1 MLGDQT
7 MDADRS
13 PVRFVSKRRGLPVTL
28 GAILRHLGAIV
39 AIALLLVAGAQAQEA
54 YPNRPIKLIVPF
66 AAGGNTDA
74 IGRVAAA
81 YMEQALKV
89 SVVVENR
96 AGAGGIIGTD
106 AVVKAAP
113 DGYTLCVCNAGPITV
128 TPWTEKVPYDPLK
141 DLAPISLINTNALV
155 LIVNLKLEA
164 KSAADIVALS
174 KKMPGGLSYSTVG
187 AGGLVTFSAEI
198 FRTQTKA
205 NLTAVPYRGGALAT
219 TAVVSGDVHLS
230 FANMSDAMGQ
240 LESKGVRPLAVTTA
254 KRSEYLPD
262 VPTLMETGLVSV
274 PVESWN
280 GLFAPAGTPKP
291 ILDQLAKVMA
301 DMAKDPET
309 RKRMATFGSSA
320 VANTPAEFSE
330 MLRIES
336 GQWEKSVAE
345 IGLKK

>member
-1 MLGDQT
+1 MPL
-7 MDADRS
+7 MAS
-13 PVRFVSKRRGLPVTL
+13 VP
-28 GAILRHLGAIV
+28 I
-39 AIALLLVAGAQAQEA
+39 AGAHAQDA

-74 IGRVAAA
+74 IARVAAT

-89 SVVVENR
+89 SMVVENR
-96 AGAGGIIGTD
+96 PGAGGIIGTD
-106 AVVKAAP
+106 AVVKSEP
-113 DGYTLCVCNAGPITV
+113 DGYTLCVCGNGPLTV

-141 DLAPISLINTNALV
+141 DLVPISLINTNALV
-155 LIVNLKLEA
+155 LIVNLKVEA
-164 KSAADIVALS
+164 KSVADLVALS
-174 KKMPGGLSYSTVG
+174 QKVPGGLSYSTVG

-219 TAVVSGDVHLS
+219 TAVVAGDVQLS

-240 LESKGVRPLAVTTA
+240 LESKGVRPLAVTTS
-254 KRSEYLPD
+254 KRSEYLPE
-262 VPTLMETGLVSV
+262 VPTLVETGLVSI

-291 ILDQLAKVMA
+291 IVDRLAKVMA
-301 DMAKDPET
+301 DMAKDPEV

-320 VANTPAEFSE
+320 VANTPAEYAQ
-330 MLRIES
+330 MIRTES
-336 GQWEKSVAE
+336 GQWEKAVSE

>member
-1 MLGDQT
+1 MHFDPF
-7 MDADRS
+7 ARS
-13 PVRFVSKRRGLPVTL
+13 FSPRRSARSAWRH
-28 GAILRHLGAIV
+28 GATAIV
-39 AIALLLVAGAQAQEA
+39 VGLLAIVGAEAQEA

-74 IGRVAAA
+74 VGRVTGS

-96 AGAGGIIGTD
+96 PGAGGIIGTD
-106 AVVKAAP
+106 AVVKSTP
-113 DGYTLCVCNAGPITV
+113 DGYTLCVCGNGPLTV

-155 LIVNLKLEA
+155 LIVNPKLEA
-164 KSAADIVALS
+164 KTASDLVALS
-174 KKMPGGLSYSTVG
+174 QKVPGGLSYSTVG

-198 FRTQTKA
+198 FRIQTKA

-219 TAVVSGDVHLS
+219 TAVVAGDVQLS

-254 KRSEYLPD
+254 KRSEYLPH
-262 VPTLMETGLVSV
+262 VPTLLETDLVSL

-291 ILDQLAKVMA
+291 IIDQLAKMMA
-301 DMAKDPET
+301 DMAKDPEI

-320 VANTPAEFSE
+320 VANTPGEYAEL
-330 MLRIES
+330 LRNETR
-336 GQWEKSVAE
+336 QWEKALTE

>member
-1 MLGDQT
+1 MQFDPSL
-7 MDADRS
+7 ARS
-13 PVRFVSKRRGLPVTL
+13 FSSWRGAGWRRF
-28 GAILRHLGAIV
+28 AA
-39 AIALLLVAGAQAQEA
+39 AIAIASFPFAGAQAQEA

-74 IGRVAAA
+74 IGRVAAS
-81 YMEQALKV
+81 YMEQALKI
-89 SVVVENR
+89 SVIVENR
-96 AGAGGIIGTD
+96 VGAGGIIGTD

-128 TPWTEKVPYDPLK
+128 TPWTEKVPYEPLK

-155 LIVNLKLEA
+155 LIVNLKVEA
-164 KSAADIVALS
+164 KTAADLVALS
-174 KKMPGGLSYSTVG
+174 QKVPGGLSYSTVG

-219 TAVVSGDVHLS
+219 TAVVAGDVQLS

-262 VPTLMETGLVSV
+262 VPTLVETGLVSI

-291 ILDQLAKVMA
+291 IIDQLAKVMA
-301 DMAKDPET
+301 DMVRDPEV

-320 VANTPAEFSE
+320 VANTPAEYAE
-330 MLRIES
+330 MLRAES
-336 GQWEKSVAE
+336 GQWEKAVTE

>member
-1 MLGDQT
+1 MHF
-7 MDADRS
+7 DRPS
-13 PVRFVSKRRGLPVTL
+13 VGSLLSGRGFRTRSMCF
-28 GAILRHLGAIV
+28 AA
-39 AIALLLVAGAQAQEA
+39 AIATASLSIVGAQAQEA

-74 IGRVAAA
+74 IGRVTAT

-89 SVVVENR
+89 SVFVENR
-96 AGAGGIIGTD
+96 VGAGGIIGTD
-106 AVVKAAP
+106 AVAKAAP
-113 DGYTLCVCNAGPITV
+113 DGYTLCICNAGPITV

-141 DLAPISLINTNALV
+141 DIAPISLINTNALV
-155 LIVNLKLEA
+155 LIVNLKVEA
-164 KSAADIVALS
+164 KTAADLVALS
-174 KKMPGGLSYSTVG
+174 QKVPGGLSYSTVG

-219 TAVVSGDVHLS
+219 TAVVAGDVQLS

-262 VPTLMETGLVSV
+262 VPTLVETGLVSI

-291 ILDQLAKVMA
+291 IIDQLAKVMA
-301 DMAKDPET
+301 AMVRDPEV

-320 VANTPAEFSE
+320 VANTPSE
-330 MLRIES
+330 YEQMLRAES
-336 GQWEKSVAE
+336 GQWEKAVIE

>member
-1 MLGDQT
+1 M
-7 MDADRS
+7 
-13 PVRFVSKRRGLPVTL
+13 
-28 GAILRHLGAIV
+28 
-39 AIALLLVAGAQAQEA
+39 
-54 YPNRPIKLIVPF
+54 
-66 AAGGNTDA
+66 
-74 IGRVAAA
+74 
-81 YMEQALKV
+81 
-89 SVVVENR
+89 
-96 AGAGGIIGTD
+96 
-106 AVVKAAP
+106 
-113 DGYTLCVCNAGPITV
+113 
-128 TPWTEKVPYDPLK
+128 PYDPIK

-155 LIVNLKLEA
+155 LIVNLKVEA
-164 KSAADIVALS
+164 KTAADLVTLS
-174 KKMPGGLSYSTVG
+174 QKVPGGLSYSTVG

-219 TAVVSGDVHLS
+219 TAVVAGDVQLS

-262 VPTLMETGLVSV
+262 VPTLIESGLVSI

-291 ILDQLAKVMA
+291 IVDQLAKVMA
-301 DMAKDPET
+301 EMTRDPEV

-320 VANTPAEFSE
+320 VANTPSQYAEL
-330 MLRIES
+330 LRVES
-336 GQWEKSVAE
+336 NQWEKAVAE

>member
-1 MLGDQT
+1 
-7 MDADRS
+7 MDFAR
-13 PVRFVSKRRGLPVTL
+13 VRRAQKLSL
-28 GAILRHLGAIV
+28 
-39 AIALLLVAGAQAQEA
+39 IALRCFFPARHASRLVRASRRHSLSHCVAVVGAHAQDA
-54 YPNRPIKLIVPF
+54 YPSRPIKLIVPF

-74 IGRVAAA
+74 IGRVAAG

-89 SVVVENR
+89 SVIVENR
-96 AGAGGIIGTD
+96 PGAGGIVGTD
-106 AVVKAAP
+106 AVVKSEP
-113 DGYTLCVCNAGPITV
+113 DGYTLCVCGNGPITV
-128 TPWTEKVPYDPLK
+128 SPWTEKLPYDPLK

-155 LIVNLKLEA
+155 LIVNLKVEA
-164 KSAADIVALS
+164 KTAADLVSLS
-174 KKMPGGLSYSTVG
+174 QKVPGGLSYSTVG

-219 TAVVSGDVHLS
+219 TAVVAGDVQLS

-254 KRSEYLPD
+254 KRSEYLPE
-262 VPTLMETGLVSV
+262 VPTLIETGLVSI

-280 GLFAPAGTPKP
+280 GLFAPANTPKP
-291 ILDQLAKVMA
+291 IIDRLAKVMA
-301 DMAKDPET
+301 DMSRDPEV

-320 VANTPAEFSE
+320 FANSPGEYAEL
-330 MLRIES
+330 LRVET
-336 GQWEKSVAE
+336 GQWEKAVAE